1 MDLKVCMCD
10 QLTEFP
16 FLGEVNHATIGTTA
30 DGDLAQQE
38 KVAAG
43 STCNARARVDDYSNF
58 MAEIGTLNSR

>member
-16 FLGEVNHATIGTTA
+16 FLGGMNPATI
-30 DGDLAQQE
+30 DLAQQE